1 MQVFEAMT
9 PEVTTV
15 SPDTTLTEAAR
26 LMKENG
32 IGPLP
37 VCDGERLVGML
48 TDRDI
53 TIRATA
59 DGMAPG
65 STLVRQVMTPEVV
78 CCFEGDDVRQAAE
91 IMQRKQLRRLLV
103 VDSDGRLSGIVSLGD
118 IALQTGDEQ
127 LSGETL
133 ERVSE
138 PSTER

>member
-15 SPDTTLTEAAR
+15 RPDTTLTEAAR

-37 VCDGERLVGML
+37 VCDGGRLVGML

-59 DGMAPG
+59 DGMAPE
-65 STLVRQVMTPEVV
+65 STLVRQVMTPEAV

-91 IMQRKQLRRLLV
+91 IMQRRQLRRLLV
-103 VDSDGRLSGIVSLGD
+103 VDSEGRLSGIVSLGD

-127 LSGETL
+127 LSGATL

-138 PSTER
+138 PSRER